1 MYFSKWKKRSKRLCT
16 SCFHLCKTLKKI
28 KYRDQKKKKQVN
40 GGKVWRNMGAL
51 NYTKIFQEHFDGDST
66 LVYGILVV
74 DTFLY
79 AFVKT
84 NKTVHQKE

>member
-1 MYFSKWKKRSKRLCT
+1 
-16 SCFHLCKTLKKI
+16 
-28 KYRDQKKKKQVN
+28 
-40 GGKVWRNMGAL
+40 MGAL